1 MLTIKH
7 DILTYDPY
15 RIVCDHCEWVS
26 DNYAKLSEV
35 SVAMTAHLKARH
47 TQVKPSRHAPIKP
60 SQVLDNVRKIR

>member
-1 MLTIKH
+1 MLHIKH

-15 RIVCDHCEWVS
+15 RIVCDKCEWVS

-47 TQVKPSRHAPIKP
+47 TPTKQQRSAPIKP
-60 SQVLDNVRKIR
+60 SLVLMRHAE

>member
-1 MLTIKH
+1 MLHIKH

-26 DNYAKLSEV
+26 DNYAKLSQV

-47 TQVKPSRHAPIKP
+47 TPAKVRTPAPVKPSLVLVQHAEKH
-60 SQVLDNVRKIR
+60 

>member
-7 DILTYDPY
+7 DILTYEPY

-26 DNYAKLSEV
+26 DNYAKLSQV

-47 TQVKPSRHAPIKP
+47 TPAKVRRPAPIKP
-60 SQVLDNVRKIR
+60 SLVLVRHAE

>member
-1 MLTIKH
+1 MLHIKH

-15 RIVCDHCEWVS
+15 RIVCDKCEWVS

-47 TQVKPSRHAPIKP
+47 TLPKQRRHAPIRP
-60 SQVLDNVRKIR
+60 SLVLVRHAE

>member
-1 MLTIKH
+1 MLHIKH

-26 DNYAKLSEV
+26 GNYAKLSQV

-47 TQVKPSRHAPIKP
+47 TPDQVRKPAPTKPSLVLVQHAEKH
-60 SQVLDNVRKIR
+60 

>member
-7 DILTYDPY
+7 DILTYEPY

-26 DNYAKLSEV
+26 GNYAKLSQV

-47 TQVKPSRHAPIKP
+47 TPAKVSRPAPAKPSLVLIRHA
-60 SQVLDNVRKIR
+60 

>member
-7 DILTYDPY
+7 DILTYEPY

-26 DNYAKLSEV
+26 DNYAKLSQV

-47 TQVKPSRHAPIKP
+47 TPAKVRKPAPTKPSLVLVQHAEKH
-60 SQVLDNVRKIR
+60 

>member
-7 DILTYDPY
+7 DILTYEPY

-26 DNYAKLSEV
+26 DNYAKLSQV

-47 TQVKPSRHAPIKP
+47 TPAKVRRPAPVKPSLVLVQHAE
-60 SQVLDNVRKIR
+60 

>member
-7 DILTYDPY
+7 DILTYEPY

-26 DNYAKLSEV
+26 DNYAKLSQV

-47 TQVKPSRHAPIKP
+47 TPAKVRRPAPAKPSLVLVRHAE
-60 SQVLDNVRKIR
+60 